1 MPDTINLHSSC
12 NRQVTTISNTFI
24 DRYMPEA
31 NGEYVKIYLY
41 LVRALSSTNRSFS
54 ISALADLLDY
64 TERNVRKALE
74 YWESKHLL
82 RLEFDSQRRLVG
94 LCLMDPDQE
103 SSMVTVNLQT
113 TASVS
118 SNDYKSQTDTTEFS
132 APAKQLEDAVTVT
145 SDEDSFHN
153 QVSLA
158 ESIAASAD
166 EKPAFSP
173 EERTMMASED
183 DSMEILYVTEQ
194 FIGKPLSQSEMDFV
208 LFWRWKLN
216 LSVDLIEFLV
226 EECINAGHSS
236 ISYMN
241 KVALCWKEQGITT
254 ADEARLSSNVH
265 SKAYYTIVKSFGI
278 QGRKLTPNEENFLQ
292 KWTKEYAF
300 TNEIIA
306 AACQRT
312 IAHTGRASFEYAD
325 SILKSWYERDVRS
338 MQDVNRLDQQHQET
352 KKTKE
357 SATNKSSASNNGTLH
372 NYDDAAMKELERKLL
387 Q

>member
-145 SDEDSFHN
+145 SDEDSLNN
-153 QVSLA
+153 QVSL
-158 ESIAASAD
+158 D
-166 EKPAFSP
+166 
-173 EERTMMASED
+173 
-183 DSMEILYVTEQ
+183 Y
-194 FIGKPLSQSEMDFV
+194 
-208 LFWRWKLN
+208 
-216 LSVDLIEFLV
+216 
-226 EECINAGHSS
+226 
-236 ISYMN
+236 
-241 KVALCWKEQGITT
+241 
-254 ADEARLSSNVH
+254 
-265 SKAYYTIVKSFGI
+265 I
-278 QGRKLTPNEENFLQ
+278 QQYF
-292 KWTKEYAF
+292 
-300 TNEIIA
+300 
-306 AACQRT
+306 
-312 IAHTGRASFEYAD
+312 
-325 SILKSWYERDVRS
+325 
-338 MQDVNRLDQQHQET
+338 
-352 KKTKE
+352 
-357 SATNKSSASNNGTLH
+357 
-372 NYDDAAMKELERKLL
+372 
-387 Q
+387 